1 MTLPAHAAAPTLAGI
16 DVEAVRPQFPG
27 LARTLPDGRAAVF
40 FDGPGGSQPH
50 ASAIAAVTRHL
61 ESSMANLDGAFAT
74 ARETTAMVERARI
87 AGADLLGSAPEE
99 IAFGPNMTTL
109 NFLLAHALART
120 MRAGDEI
127 VVTALDHDANVAPWL
142 LVARDHGLVVRTAPL
157 RVEDGT
163 LDTDALEA
171 VLGPRTRVVAFP
183 LASNALGTIPDIAR
197 IAAAAHRVGALAW
210 CDAVHY
216 APHRRIDAAAFGIDV
231 VLCSAYKFFGP
242 HVGLAAIRRD
252 LAETLPADQVR
263 PAGALPPG
271 HRFETGTQ
279 SHEGL
284 AGMVAAVD
292 YLASLGTDAGA
303 DPASRRDRLDDAFA
317 RIQRHEA
324 ALTLRFL
331 DGVADLPKLRL
342 YGIADPARVGERTPT
357 LCFTIE
363 GQPPRAVTEALGEA
377 GIFTWHGNY
386 YALNVMES
394 LGLEGRG
401 GAVRAGFL
409 HYNTPAEVD
418 RCLEALHG
426 IAR

>member
-1 MTLPAHAAAPTLAGI
+1 MTVPASASAPTVAGI
-16 DVEAVRPQFPG
+16 DVEAIRPQFPG
-27 LARTLPDGRAAVF
+27 LARTLPDGRPAVF

-50 ASAIAAVTRHL
+50 ASAIVAVARHL

-74 ARETTAMVERARI
+74 ARETTALVERARV
-87 AGADLLGSAPEE
+87 AGADLLGSAPEG

-120 MRAGDEI
+120 LAAGDEI

-157 RVEDGT
+157 RVTDGT
-163 LDTDALEA
+163 LDHDALEGL
-171 VLGPRTRVVAFP
+171 LGPRTQVVAFP
-183 LASNALGTIPDIAR
+183 LASNALGTIPDIPR

-210 CDAVHY
+210 CDAVHS
-216 APHRRIDAAAFGIDV
+216 APHRRIDAAALGVDV

-242 HVGLAAIRRD
+242 HVGIAAIRRD

-263 PAGALPPG
+263 PAAESPPG

-292 YLASLGTDAGA
+292 YLAGLGTGA
-303 DPASRRDRLDDAFA
+303 DPAPGAGRRARLDDAFA

-331 DGVADLPKLRL
+331 DGMADLLGSAPE
-342 YGIADPARVGERTPT
+342 GIAFGPNMTT
-357 LCFTIE
+357 
-363 GQPPRAVTEALGEA
+363 
-377 GIFTWHGNY
+377 
-386 YALNVMES
+386 
-394 LGLEGRG
+394 
-401 GAVRAGFL
+401 
-409 HYNTPAEVD
+409 
-418 RCLEALHG
+418 
-426 IAR
+426 

>member
-1 MTLPAHAAAPTLAGI
+1 MTVQARAAGGI
-16 DVEAVRPQFPG
+16 DVEAVRAQFPG
-27 LARTLPDGRAAVF
+27 LARTMPDGTPAVF

-50 ASAIAAVTRHL
+50 ASVVAAVARHL

-74 ARETTAMVERARI
+74 ARETTALVERARV
-87 AGADLLGSAPEE
+87 AAADLLGTAPEE

-120 MRAGDEI
+120 LTAGDEL
-127 VVTALDHDANVAPWL
+127 VVTELDHDANVAPWL

-163 LDTDALEA
+163 LDVEALA
-171 VLGPRTRVVAFP
+171 ALLGPRTRVVAFP
-183 LASNALGTIPDIAR
+183 LASNALGTIPDARR

-216 APHRRIDAAAFGIDV
+216 APHRRIDMAALGIDV

-242 HVGLAAIRRD
+242 HVGVAAIRRD

-263 PAGALPPG
+263 PAAPTPPG

-284 AGMVAAVD
+284 AGLVAAVD
-292 YLASLGTDAGA
+292 YLASLGGGA
-303 DPASRRDRLDDAFA
+303 TRRARLDDAFA

-331 DGVADLPKLRL
+331 DGIHDLPRLRL
-342 YGIADPARVGERTPT
+342 YGIADPARVAERTPT
-357 LCFTIE
+357 MCFTIE
-363 GQPPRAVTEALGEA
+363 GQPPRAVTETLGEQ

-386 YALNVMES
+386 YARNVMER

-409 HYNTPAEVD
+409 HYNTPGEVD
-418 RCLEALHG
+418 RLLAALHR
-426 IAR
+426 IAA